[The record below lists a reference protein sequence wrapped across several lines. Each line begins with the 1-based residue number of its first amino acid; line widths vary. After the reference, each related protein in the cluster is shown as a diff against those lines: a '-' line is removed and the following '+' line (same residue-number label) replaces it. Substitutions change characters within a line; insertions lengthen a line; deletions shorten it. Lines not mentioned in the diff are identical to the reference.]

1 VNPKANVAIG
11 ATAILLALLLV
22 PFIWGCGESVSG
34 WNVLI
39 FGLIAGGASQLGA
52 AAGRWTGQRL
62 VGIGVTV
69 IGVLVALVGLGLAT
83 AGTCS

>member
-1 VNPKANVAIG
+1 VNPRTNVAIG

-22 PFIWGCGESVSG
+22 PLIWGCGESVSG

-52 AAGRWTGQRL
+52 AAGRWTDQRL
-62 VGIGVTV
+62 VGIAVTV
-69 IGVLVALVGLGLAT
+69 AAVLLALLGLGLAT